1 MNQDCGRR
9 ELLDRIHVPTRK
21 KHNTMKRFSRPVART
36 LAFVAL
42 FAAALN
48 ACAQSQRV
56 EVKTSMG
63 SFTLELYPD
72 KAPKTVAN
80 FLEYARSGFYDG
92 TIFHRVI
99 DGFMIQGGGFQ
110 PDMRQKAT
118 RGFIENEAG
127 VALKAGLKNEIGT
140 IAMART
146 PDPHSASAQFF
157 INVKDNGFLDYRDS
171 SPQGYGY
178 AVFGRVVEG
187 MDTVRRISKVPTATA
202 GQHGNVP
209 QKPVVVESAK
219 LKPVK

>member
-1 MNQDCGRR
+1 
-9 ELLDRIHVPTRK
+9 
-21 KHNTMKRFSRPVART
+21 MKRFSRPVAHT

-118 RGFIENEAG
+118 RAPVQNEAG

-187 MDTVRRISKVPTATA
+187 MDTVLRISRVPTATS

-209 QKPVVVESAK
+209 QKPVVVESVK